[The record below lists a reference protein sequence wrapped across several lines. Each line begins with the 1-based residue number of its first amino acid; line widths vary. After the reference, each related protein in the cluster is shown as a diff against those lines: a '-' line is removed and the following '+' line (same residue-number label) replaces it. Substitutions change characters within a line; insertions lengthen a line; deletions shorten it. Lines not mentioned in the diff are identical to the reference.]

1 MAVTNKHTNMNKNA
15 YEIRLDVLTIAHSDC
30 MLIYYEKIN
39 LETDPVAKQKL
50 IGKLPTPEEIIERAN
65 LLYQFINN

>member
-1 MAVTNKHTNMNKNA
+1 MQT
-15 YEIRLDVLTIAHSDC
+15 YF
-30 MLIYYEKIN
+30 EKIN
-39 LETDPVAKQKL
+39 LETDPDAKQKL